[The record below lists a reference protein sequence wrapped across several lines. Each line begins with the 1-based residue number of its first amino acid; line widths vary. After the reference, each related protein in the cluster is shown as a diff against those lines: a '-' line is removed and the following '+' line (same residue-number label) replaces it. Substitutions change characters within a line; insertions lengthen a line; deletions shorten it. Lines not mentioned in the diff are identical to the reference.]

1 MNVFFQE
8 LRLRRKGQ
16 IGWVIAMIVFM
27 ILSVVKFDT
36 LSSDSA
42 ASQALLKQ
50 FPSTMQAIF
59 GMTGLDMSTVSGYFG
74 VLFIYILVIL
84 AIHAGMLGA
93 SLLADEERDRTT
105 EFLFVKPVSRSRVV
119 TQKLLAGCVYI
130 VILWVVVFLST
141 WLTTFHLT
149 NIGNFMRDFWHFMG
163 ALAIV
168 QATMYSLGVF
178 VASLTTNYRLPTRV
192 VAIFVFTS
200 YIAFALVKLTA
211 TLDWLKYG
219 SIFSY
224 FDAADVIHRGSL
236 QLIYVLVCLAVT
248 ALCIVGTYIFYR
260 RRDLNV

>member
-1 MNVFFQE
+1 M
-8 LRLRRKGQ
+8 
-16 IGWVIAMIVFM
+16 IAIVVFM
-27 ILSVVKFDT
+27 VLSVIKFDT
-36 LSSDSA
+36 LASDSA

-50 FPSTMQAIF
+50 FPATMQAIF
-59 GMTGLDMSTVSGYFG
+59 GMTGLDISTVSGYFG

-93 SLLADEERDRTT
+93 SLLTDEERDKTT
-105 EFLFVKPVSRSRVV
+105 EFLFVKPRSRARIV
-119 TQKLLAGCVYI
+119 TQKLLAGFVYI
-130 VILWVVVFLST
+130 AMLWVVVFLST
-141 WLTTFHLT
+141 WMSTFHLT
-149 NIGNFMRDFWHFMG
+149 NIGNFMRDFWHFMW

-178 VASLTTNYRLPTRV
+178 VASLTTNHRLPTRT

-224 FDAADVIHRGSL
+224 FDAADIIHSGSL
-236 QLIYVLVCLAVT
+236 QMVYVLVCLAVT
-248 ALCIVGTYIFYR
+248 VLGIVGTYVFYR